1 MVKIK
6 NNIYIVLTALLFVSC
21 SQETIEIPSYL
32 TADIPMAIGGSVDE
46 LRRQG
51 FKHEDTFT
59 FSFFETSL
67 YKDFGDAIAEYSIVV
82 TFDESINDNYV
93 KTIYVKSRY
102 HASIDT
108 SQNVEFLKKLRLNL
122 GDEDY
127 YNSQKQDTVYH
138 EWNTIHGWY
147 IDNADYCIEVTF
159 LVDTLLNQRVI
170 DKGYNVTIYK
180 PEIKKKNIKDRVT
193 RQLFR

>member
-1 MVKIK
+1 MLALKKYIF
-6 NNIYIVLTALLFVSC
+6 IVLVGLSLCSC

-32 TADIPMAIGGSVDE
+32 TGNYPISIGSSVGE
-46 LRRQG
+46 LLKQE
-51 FKHEDTFT
+51 FQYEDWT
-59 FSFFETSL
+59 FSSYV
-67 YKDFGDAIAEYSIVV
+67 YKDIRDNVAEYTLILPYS
-82 TFDESINDNYV
+82 TSINDHYV
-93 KTIYVKSRY
+93 NTIYVKSRY
-102 HASIDT
+102 HTSIDT

-127 YNSQKQDTVYH
+127 YSSQKKDTVYH

-170 DKGYNVTIYK
+170 VKGYNVTIYK
-180 PEIKKKNIKDRVT
+180 PDIKKTNIKNKVT